1 MQKKTTQPK
10 KKNYGLRRLI
20 GILLILLSSAVL
32 YACLNEVTHGIL
44 VYFKNS
50 LTKYLGSYAFI
61 APVIFLL
68 LGIKVFFDARIG
80 ADKSAVKEASTR
92 IEEEPVKV
100 TKTKILNMPEVKQQP
115 EPKVVAK
122 PRTAAEPKET
132 IRSVY
137 DQEEFQEFTEGIRKQ
152 TTFRRILN
160 YNTPKAYDNKQAK
173 EEISKDPVQVPEW
186 QEEKPSV
193 VIRPIINYDGASK
206 AKGNNDLAINDR
218 EVPETFEEEDNLELS
233 LESNLKNS
241 LLTSAFAISITWLIL
256 LRRFG

>member
-50 LTKYLGSYAFI
+50 LTKYLGSYAFM
-61 APVIFLL
+61 APIIFLL

-100 TKTKILNMPEVKQQP
+100 TKTKILNRR
-115 EPKVVAK
+115 VV
-122 PRTAAEPKET
+122 
-132 IRSVY
+132 
-137 DQEEFQEFTEGIRKQ
+137 
-152 TTFRRILN
+152 
-160 YNTPKAYDNKQAK
+160 
-173 EEISKDPVQVPEW
+173 
-186 QEEKPSV
+186 
-193 VIRPIINYDGASK
+193 
-206 AKGNNDLAINDR
+206 
-218 EVPETFEEEDNLELS
+218 
-233 LESNLKNS
+233 
-241 LLTSAFAISITWLIL
+241 
-256 LRRFG
+256 